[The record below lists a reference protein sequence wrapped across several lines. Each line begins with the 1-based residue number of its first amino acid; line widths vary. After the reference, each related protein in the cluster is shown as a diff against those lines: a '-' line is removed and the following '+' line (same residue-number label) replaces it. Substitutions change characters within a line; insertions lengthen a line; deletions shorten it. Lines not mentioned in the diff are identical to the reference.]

1 MAIIPSKELIIPVLP
16 GEEEHHSSYTPALV
30 SLGVLYFMMG
40 FITCLNDTL
49 VPFFKKGFTLSYAES
64 SLVQFYF
71 FLTYGIMSIP
81 AGKIVERTGYKKGMV
96 WGFSIAAAGAL
107 LFFPASVFHQYG
119 LFLGALFTIAIGI
132 VLLQVAANPYV
143 TVLGPA
149 RTASS
154 RLTLVQSAGSIG
166 TTIAPLFGAGVIL
179 THIHESH
186 ASSDAVKIPYLGIAL
201 LLLLVAFVV
210 SRLKL
215 PAIRS
220 SHPPAAHADTSSV
233 AHSDTS
239 SVAYSQTLSVASSD
253 TAPGAHLQESP
264 VTLRKKKGLF
274 SLRNLSLGIPAL
286 FAYVGAEVAVGTF
299 LTNYISDILT
309 IPEKEANRY
318 VAFYWGGMLAGRLL
332 GAGLLRFLKP
342 SYVLSCCAVSAIVL
356 IMISTSSTGLLAVWS
371 MVAVGLCNAIMFA
384 TIFSLAIS
392 GAGEYTMRASGWL
405 STAIVGG
412 AIIPFIQGVLKDHYS
427 WQWAFIMPTLCYL
440 YILFYGVNGY
450 RPGK

>member
-1 MAIIPSKELIIPVLP
+1 MAIIPSKELILP
-16 GEEEHHSSYTPALV
+16 SIQVEEESNPSYTPALM

-49 VPFFKKGFTLSYAES
+49 VPFFKKGFTLTYAES

-71 FLTYGIMSIP
+71 FLTYGIMSVP

-107 LFFPASVFHQYG
+107 LFLPASVFHQYG

-143 TVLGPA
+143 TILGPS

-166 TTIAPLFGAGVIL
+166 TTLAPLFGAGFIL
-179 THIHESH
+179 SHLHESR
-186 ASSDAVKIPYLGIAL
+186 ASSEAVKIPYLGIAL

-215 PAIRS
+215 PAIPS
-220 SHPPAAHADTSSV
+220 SHPPVTK
-233 AHSDTS
+233 
-239 SVAYSQTLSVASSD
+239 
-253 TAPGAHLQESP
+253 APANPIPDGEPGGAPLIPSP
-264 VTLRKKKGLF
+264 KKRRIF
-274 SLRNLSLGIPAL
+274 SFRNLSFGVPAL

-299 LTNYISDILT
+299 LTNYISDILQ
-309 IPEKEANRY
+309 IPEKNANRY

-332 GAGLLRFLKP
+332 GSVLLRFLKP
-342 SYVLSCCAVSAIVL
+342 SYVLSCCAVSALTLIAVSIV
-356 IMISTSSTGLLAVWS
+356 STGPVAVWS

-384 TIFSLAIS
+384 TIFSLAIN
-392 GAGEYTMRASGWL
+392 GVGEYTMQASGLL
-405 STAIVGG
+405 STAIMGG
-412 AIIPFIQGVLKDHYS
+412 AIIPFIQGVIKDHYN
-427 WQWAFIMPTLCYL
+427 WEWAFIMPALCYL
-440 YILFYGVNGY
+440 YILFYAVNGY
-450 RPGK
+450 RSRHRLFPMSENKF